1 MSNAVHGP
9 RGSMEIPD
17 GKTSKDSSRPITI
30 KVNARINGIVRS
42 YLEHRKQ
49 DISSLFLALAEG
61 EFAHIENVAHDLIG
75 TGGSFGF
82 KHMSIIGRSLEKA
95 AKGRQSEE
103 IKILLEGLAEYLSRV
118 EVVHE

>member
-1 MSNAVHGP
+1 MPG
-9 RGSMEIPD
+9 E
-17 GKTSKDSSRPITI
+17 KTSKRSNRPITV
-30 KVNARINGIVRS
+30 KVNPRIDGIVRS

-49 DISSLFLALAEG
+49 DMSSLLLALADG
-61 EFAHIENVAHDLIG
+61 EFEHIRNVAHDLIG

-82 KHMSIIGRSLEKA
+82 KHMSIVGRSLENA
-95 AKGRQSEE
+95 AKDKQSEE